1 MKLVV
6 NRLWKKDTYTI
17 GKLYLNG
24 EYICD
29 TLEDKDR
36 GLKQSMLKN
45 DIAKIKVMHQTAIP
59 TGTYKVNLDT
69 FSPKFGYQDFY
80 KKTCNGKLPRLVNV
94 PGYEGVLIHV
104 GNKAEDT
111 SGCILVGYNKVK
123 GGLTNSRDCF
133 KLLYDKIKGDP
144 ELTIEII

>member
-45 DIAKIKVMHQTAIP
+45 DIAKIKIMHQTAIP
-59 TGTYKVNLDT
+59 TGTYKVDLDT
-69 FSPKFGYQDFY
+69 FSPKFGYQDFC
-80 KKTCNGKLPRLVNV
+80 KKVCNGKVPRLKNV

-104 GNKAEDT
+104 GNKAEHT
-111 SGCILVGYNKVK
+111 SGCILVGYNKIK
-123 GGLTNSRDCF
+123 GGLTNSQDCF
-133 KLLYDKIKGDP
+133 KLLYNKIKGDP